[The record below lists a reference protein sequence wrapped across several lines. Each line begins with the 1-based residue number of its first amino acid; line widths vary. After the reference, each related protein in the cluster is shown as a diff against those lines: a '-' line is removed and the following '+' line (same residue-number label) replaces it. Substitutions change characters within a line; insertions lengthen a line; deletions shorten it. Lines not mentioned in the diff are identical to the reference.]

1 MSRRIN
7 PVTLEIMRNR
17 WRGIA
22 EESCAAMI
30 RSSYSPNIRDRFDCS
45 TALATL
51 DGEIV
56 AQAEVG
62 TPLHLGIMPAIF
74 RAVLRKYLLEELQP
88 GDAVI
93 TNLPYPEGP
102 GHLPD
107 LSMVSP
113 VYIDDAPVAL
123 VATTAHHV
131 DMGGYAPGSM
141 PFGVTEIYQE
151 GLQIPPIRIFQGGEF
166 VQPIYDVINQNVRTQ
181 REVRGDLMAQWAAAK
196 TGQRRVHDM
205 IMRYGLT
212 DVQIYMHAVLDHAEK
227 SMRAGIAAMPDGSY
241 TYEDFLDDD
250 GFSADPVRIY
260 VTVTIENDT
269 LTVDFAGTSA
279 QVAGPLNARIT
290 AARACVYYVAKA
302 LVDPELPSCSGAHRP
317 ITVTAPEGT
326 LLQAR
331 FPAAIGN
338 ANILTDQRV
347 VDTLLGA
354 FYQVVPDRVCAA
366 CSSEMNLINLGGL
379 HPRTGKY
386 FNLVETVGG
395 GQGANHDLDGSDGMQ
410 NHLTNTQN
418 TPIEVVERQYP
429 VRISRYELIPDSCG
443 AGAHRG
449 GCGIRR
455 EFVFEGDRAMLT
467 IGADRRK
474 FQPWGLEG
482 GTAARGAYARLEH
495 ADGTIGELPTKVLTT
510 LHQGDILCVETP
522 GGGGWGNPRN
532 RDPEAVQKD
541 LANGLITEQH
551 IREHY
556 GGIRKFPA

>member
-1 MSRRIN
+1 METSIN

-22 EESCAAMI
+22 EEACAAMI

-45 TALATL
+45 TALATP

-56 AQAEVG
+56 AQAEIG

-74 RAVLRKYLLEELQP
+74 RAVLERFPVAELKP

-113 VYIDDAPVAL
+113 VTLADDTVAL
-123 VATTAHHV
+123 VATTCHHV
-131 DMGGYAPGSM
+131 DMGGFAPGSM

-151 GLQIPPIRIFQGGEF
+151 GLQIPPTKIFAGGEF
-166 VQPIYDVINQNVRTQ
+166 VQPIYELINQNVRTR
-181 REVRGDLMAQWAAAK
+181 RELRGDLMAQWAAAR
-196 TGQRRVHDM
+196 TGQGRVRDLIERH
-205 IMRYGLT
+205 GLDEVRT
-212 DVQIYMHAVLDHAEK
+212 YTTAILEHAEK
-227 SMRAGIAAMPDGSY
+227 SMRAGIAAMPDGVY

-250 GFSADPVRIY
+250 GFVDEPVRIHA
-260 VTVTIENDT
+260 TVTIAGDT
-269 LTVDFAGTSA
+269 LGVDFTGTSP
-279 QVAGPLNARIT
+279 QVAGPLNARLT
-290 AARACVYYVAKA
+290 AAKACVYYVAKV
-302 LVDPELPSCSGAHRP
+302 LIDPDLPSCAGAHRP
-317 ITVTAPEGT
+317 ITVTAPEGS
-326 LLQAR
+326 LLQAH

-366 CSSEMNLINLGGL
+366 CSSEMNLINLGGID
-379 HPRTGKY
+379 PRSGEY

-395 GQGANHDLDGSDGMQ
+395 GHGACHDLDGSDGIQ

-418 TPIEVVERQYP
+418 TPIEVIERQYP
-429 VRISRYELIPDSCG
+429 VRIDRYELIPDSCG
-443 AGAHRG
+443 PGTFRG

-455 EFVFEGDRAMLT
+455 HFFFEGDKATLT

-474 FQPWGLEG
+474 LLPWGLEG
-482 GTAARGAYARLEH
+482 GGAARGAYGRVVH
-495 ADGTIGELPTKVLTT
+495 ADGTVEELPTKVCTT
-510 LHQGDILCVETP
+510 LRAGDTLCVETP
-522 GGGGWGNPRN
+522 GGGGWGDASE
-532 RDPEAVQKD
+532 RDEEAVRRD
-541 LANGLITEQH
+541 LADGLISDDYAATH
-551 IREHY
+551 HTDSS
-556 GGIRKFPA
+556 